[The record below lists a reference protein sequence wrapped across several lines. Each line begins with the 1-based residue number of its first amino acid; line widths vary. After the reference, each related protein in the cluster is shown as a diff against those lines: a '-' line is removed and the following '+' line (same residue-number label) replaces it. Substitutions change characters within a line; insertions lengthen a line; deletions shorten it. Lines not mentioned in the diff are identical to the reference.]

1 MARKVL
7 FVLTSNQKLGDTG
20 RKTGAHAEEIA
31 TPYYVLQDAGFEVDL
46 ASPQGGETP
55 LDAVKERGQNPESV
69 ERFLDDQYAMDK
81 VKLTKRLDQVLAEG
95 YLAVYLPGGHGTMWD
110 LPHDVRLGQLLTG
123 MYEAGKPV
131 AAVCHGPAGFVG
143 ATRGDG
149 QPLVH
154 GKTVNCFTD
163 EEEKAVELDG
173 VVPFLLESKLRELG
187 ATVETADKFTAKVV
201 EDGNLLTGQ
210 NPMSAQ
216 PLAERLRDRLKGA
229 DTAEKAA

>member
-20 RKTGAHAEEIA
+20 RKTGAHAEEIS
-31 TPYYVLQDAGFEVDL
+31 TPYYVLQDAGFEVEF

-55 LDAVKERGQNPESV
+55 LDAVTERGQNAESV
-69 ERFLDDQYAMDK
+69 ERFLGDQYAMDK

-110 LPHDVRLGQLLTG
+110 LPNDERLGQLLAG
-123 MYEAGKPV
+123 MHEAGKPV
-131 AAVCHGPAGFVG
+131 AAVCHGPAGFIGV
-143 ATRGDG
+143 TRADG
-149 QPLVH
+149 QPLVQ

-163 EEEKAVELDG
+163 AEEKAVELDG

-187 ATVETADKFTAKVV
+187 ATVETADNFTQKVV

-216 PLAERLRDRLKGA
+216 PLAERLRDRLKA
-229 DTAEKAA
+229 AESEKAA

>member
-31 TPYYVLQDAGFEVDL
+31 TPYYVLQDAGFEVEF
-46 ASPQGGETP
+46 ASPQGGEAP
-55 LDAVKERGQNPESV
+55 LDAVTERGQNAESV
-69 ERFLDDQYAMDK
+69 ERFLGDQYAMDK

-110 LPHDVRLGQLLTG
+110 LPNDARLGQLLVG
-123 MYEAGKPV
+123 MYAAGKPI
-131 AAVCHGPAGFVG
+131 AAVCHGPAGFIG

-149 QPLVH
+149 QPLVQ

-163 EEEKAVELDG
+163 AEEQAVELDG

-187 ATVETADKFTAKVV
+187 AIVETADTFTAKVV

-216 PLAERLRDRLKGA
+216 PLAERLRDRLKA
-229 DTAEKAA
+229 AESEKAA

>member
-20 RKTGAHAEEIA
+20 RKTGAHAEELT
-31 TPYYVLQDAGFEVDL
+31 TPYYVLEDAGFEVDL

-55 LDAVKERGQNPESV
+55 LDALKERGQNAESV

-81 VKLTKRLDQVLAEG
+81 LKLTKRLDQVLAEG

-110 LPHDVRLGQLLTG
+110 LPNDPRLGQLLAG
-123 MYEAGKPV
+123 MYDAGKPV

-143 ATRGDG
+143 VTRSDG
-149 QPLVH
+149 KPLVA
-154 GKTVNCFTD
+154 GKRVNSFTD
-163 EEEKAVELDG
+163 AEERAVELDG

-216 PLAERLRDRLKGA
+216 PLAERLRDRLKAAG
-229 DTAEKAA
+229 TAEKAA

>member
-7 FVLTSNQKLGDTG
+7 FVVTSNQRLGNTG

-31 TPYYVLQDAGFEVDL
+31 TPYYVLQDAGIEVDI

-55 LDAVKERGQNPESV
+55 LDAVNARGENAESV
-69 ERFLDDQYAMDK
+69 ERLLGDQYAMDK
-81 VKLTKRLDQVLAEG
+81 LKLTKRLDQVLAEG

-110 LPHDVRLGQLLTG
+110 LPNDPRLSQLIAN
-123 MYEAGKPV
+123 MVDAGKPV
-131 AAVCHGPAGFVG
+131 AAVCHGPAAFVG
-143 ATRGDG
+143 ATRADG
-149 QPLVH
+149 KPLVE
-154 GKTVNCFTD
+154 GKRVNCFSD
-163 EEEKAVELDG
+163 EEERAVELEN

-187 ATVETADKFTAKVV
+187 GQLETADKFTQKVV

-216 PLAERLRDRLKGA
+216 PLAERLRDRLKA
-229 DTAEKAA
+229 AESEKAA

>member
-20 RKTGAHAEEIA
+20 RKTGAHAEEIS
-31 TPYYVLQDAGFEVDL
+31 TPYYVLQDAGFEVEF
-46 ASPQGGETP
+46 ASPQGGEAP
-55 LDAVKERGQNPESV
+55 LDAVTERGQNAESV
-69 ERFLDDQYAMDK
+69 ERLLDDQYAMDK

-110 LPHDVRLGQLLTG
+110 LPNDQRLGQLLATT
-123 MYEAGKPV
+123 YEAGKPV

-143 ATRGDG
+143 VTRTEGE
-149 QPLVH
+149 PLVK
-154 GKTVNCFTD
+154 GKKVNCFSD
-163 EEEKAVELDG
+163 EEERAVELEN

-187 ATVETADKFTAKVV
+187 AEVETADKFTEKVV

-229 DTAEKAA
+229 DGAEKAA

>member
-20 RKTGAHAEEIA
+20 RKTGAHAEEIS
-31 TPYYVLQDAGFEVDL
+31 TPYYVLLDAGFEVEF

-55 LDAVKERGQNPESV
+55 LDAVTERGQNAESV
-69 ERFLDDQYAMDK
+69 ERLLDDQYAMDK

-110 LPHDVRLGQLLTG
+110 LPNDARLGQLLVG
-123 MYEAGKPV
+123 MYEAGKPI

-143 ATRGDG
+143 ATRSDG
-149 QPLVH
+149 EPLVK

-163 EEEKAVELDG
+163 AEEQAVELDG

-187 ATVETADKFTAKVV
+187 ATVETADTFTAKVV
-201 EDGNLLTGQ
+201 EDGHLLTGQ

-229 DTAEKAA
+229 DAGEKAA

>member
-20 RKTGAHAEEIA
+20 RKTGAHAEEIS
-31 TPYYVLQDAGFEVDL
+31 TPYYVLQDAGFEVEF

-55 LDAVKERGQNPESV
+55 LDAVKQRGQNPESV
-69 ERFLDDQYAMDK
+69 ERFLGDQYAMDK
-81 VKLTKRLDQVLAEG
+81 VKLAKRLDQVLAEG
-95 YLAVYLPGGHGTMWD
+95 YRAVYLPGGHGTMWD
-110 LPHDVRLGQLLTG
+110 LPHDARLGQLLAG
-123 MYEAGKPV
+123 MVEAGKPV
-131 AAVCHGPAGFVG
+131 AAVCHGPAGFIG

-149 QPLVH
+149 KPLVQ

-187 ATVETADKFTAKVV
+187 ATVETADKFTPKVV

-210 NPMSAQ
+210 NPMSAH

-229 DTAEKAA
+229 DTSEKAA